1 MAIPDYQTLMLP
13 VLNALRISKERTSSE
28 IAEELSNILKLSDEE
43 RALRIPSGVDTVI
56 KNRVAWAL
64 TYLLKAGLL
73 IRPSRGK
80 YSISELGEKALNS
93 KPEKIDNK
101 YLSKYDSF
109 NQFIKGPVLDK
120 SDLYYGDI
128 KTSDV
133 NLEKTPEDLIKDAF
147 EKFERTTKDEILD
160 YILKS
165 SPQFFERLI
174 LDLFQAMGY
183 GGRGGDTNHV
193 GRSGDGGI
201 DGIINE
207 DPLGLEKIYLQA
219 KRYSPDNKI
228 SIEQIRAF
236 AGSLLDKRARKGIF
250 VTTSC
255 FVASAYEYANNST
268 YSIVLIDGEELT
280 RLMYEYDVGVR
291 TVQTIKL
298 KKPDMDYFEEL

>member
-1 MAIPDYQTLMLP
+1 MAIPDYQSLMLP
-13 VLNALRISKERTSSE
+13 TLKVVEEKKECTAPE
-28 IAEELSNILKLSDEE
+28 IAEILSFTLGLTEE
-43 RALRIPSGVDTVI
+43 EKSLRIPSGIETVL
-56 KNRVAWAL
+56 KNRIGWSL

-73 IRPSRGK
+73 VRPSRGK
-80 YSISELGEKALNS
+80 FVTSEIGRKVLNS
-93 KPEKIDNK
+93 NPSRIDNK
-101 YLSKYDSF
+101 FLSKYESF
-109 NQFIKGPVLDK
+109 NIFVKGSVKEKNNDNEQNK
-120 SDLYYGDI
+120 SSHI
-128 KTSDV
+128 TI
-133 NLEKTPEDLIKDAF
+133 EKTPEDLIGQAYDSF
-147 EKFERTTKDEILD
+147 EQTTKDEILD

-174 LDLFQAMGY
+174 LDLFQAMNY
-183 GGRGGDTNHV
+183 GGRGGDASHV
-193 GRSGDGGI
+193 GRTGDGGI

-219 KRYSPDNKI
+219 KRYSPENKI
-228 SIEQIRAF
+228 SIDQIRAF

-268 YSIVLIDGEELT
+268 HSIVLIDGEELT

-298 KKPDMDYFEEL
+298 KKPDIDYFEEL